1 MTIENDEPRPLL
13 PYDAATK
20 DKHHVV
26 LPLPFI
32 NGRIRRLYMSR
43 LFRIRNKIK
52 SALKIFGNTLYMCI
66 TFYWKS

>member
-1 MTIENDEPRPLL
+1 MTIEHDEPRPLL

-26 LPLPFI
+26 LPLLFI
-32 NGRIRRLYMSR
+32 NGRIRRLYMSH
-43 LFRIRNKIK
+43 LFRNKIK
-52 SALKIFGNTLYMCI
+52 FVLKIFGNTLYMCI